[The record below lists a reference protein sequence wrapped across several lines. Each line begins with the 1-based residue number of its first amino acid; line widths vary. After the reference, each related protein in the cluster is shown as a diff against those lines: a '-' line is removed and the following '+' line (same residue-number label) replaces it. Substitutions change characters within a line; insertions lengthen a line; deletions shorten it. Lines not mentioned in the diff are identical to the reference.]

1 MNVIF
6 LWWIE
11 SNGLIHRRLKRK
23 DRQSEREEKG
33 KGRRQRGRRLTTTL
47 HLSVPVLS
55 RSSRSKSHSLSLEP
69 SPNCE
74 KKTWQRFQSVISF
87 PRLLIIVNKFT
98 LENFFIFA
106 WAWNNYHFNS
116 KHLTTVNKQQ
126 SCLPPPGSTP
136 MRTRCRVWSPPAL
149 IPLRTRRTASLHHTR
164 RRRRRLHTTALIWS
178 RHSLPERGR
187 VC

>member
-1 MNVIF
+1 MD
-6 LWWIE
+6 WKQWTHSSKTKE
-11 SNGLIHRRLKRK
+11 EGQTEWEGGERKRATAKRK
-23 DRQSEREEKG
+23 ETNYYLAP
-33 KGRRQRGRRLTTTL
+33 QRARP
-47 HLSVPVLS
+47 LSIVPFQITF
-55 RSSRSKSHSLSLEP
+55 SLS
-69 SPNCE
+69 SPLQIVK